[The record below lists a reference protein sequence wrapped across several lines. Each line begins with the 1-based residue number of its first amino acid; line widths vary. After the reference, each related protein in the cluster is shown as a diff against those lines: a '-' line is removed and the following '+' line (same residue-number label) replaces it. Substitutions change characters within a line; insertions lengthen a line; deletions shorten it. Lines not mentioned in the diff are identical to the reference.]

1 MLVAED
7 NVINQK
13 VAMLTLKCV
22 SDSIDLAKNGEEAW
36 QMYRENQYDL
46 IMMDIQM
53 PLLNGYE
60 VTKMIRELEDS
71 GTTEP
76 VKIVA
81 MTANAMQEDVDLCL
95 SIGMD
100 GYLSKP
106 FKAEDVI
113 ETVDK
118 LF

>member
-1 MLVAED
+1 VAED

-13 VAMLTLKCV
+13 VAMLTLRCV
-22 SDSIDLAKNGEEAW
+22 SNSIDLAKDGVEAW
-36 QMYRENQYDL
+36 QMYQDKKYDL

-60 VTKMIRELEDS
+60 VTKKIRETERKN
-71 GTTEP
+71 TEEP

-81 MTANAMQEDVDLCL
+81 MTANALQEDIDLCL

>member
-1 MLVAED
+1 
-7 NVINQK
+7 
-13 VAMLTLKCV
+13 V
-22 SDSIDLAKNGEEAW
+22 SDSIDLAKDGEEAW
-36 QMYRENQYDL
+36 RMYRDNEYDL

-53 PLLNGYE
+53 PQLNGYE
-60 VTKMIRELEDS
+60 VTKMIRKEEEQN
-71 GTTEP
+71 GKP

-81 MTANAMQEDVDLCL
+81 MTANALQEDIDLCL